1 MVTHASLRKE
11 SNNKDGLPPSGRPVL
26 PPAPLLRSG
35 AGWTCQLFKR
45 SNSCWETDPFYWLCS
60 ANTPPQSCQ
69 RTPWAREG
77 LDPGGKGAASLGSG
91 AQERPP
97 LQGTGGLFLS
107 FFFFCNFPHPVHP
120 NPPQSRV
127 QSLLGDAGAGPTWR
141 SGDSPARVVAAA
153 GRQVR
158 EGEAGAARRATR
170 ELGVA
175 KGLGLWGDGGRWP
188 RLNLCG
194 AACRAATPSA
204 PARAT
209 PWAQGASRDRAS
221 WAVGVGRAHPAPRGS
236 APPLASALGAGAR
249 GLPPGR
255 GAPGPDADRKRPR
268 PSRAAVWAGRGR
280 VGGAQLC
287 ALGLH
292 PGVFSSAESLGV
304 GLSCWVRG
312 VQVPPTAG
320 P

>member
-1 MVTHASLRKE
+1 MGFHLLVAPFYH
-11 SNNKDGLPPSGRPVL
+11 LPPFCVQEQVGPVSFSKGQTAVGRQTLSIGCVPQIHHPRAVREH
-26 PPAPLLRSG
+26 PGREK
-35 AGWTCQLFKR
+35 GWTPEAKAQHLWGLAHR
-45 SNSCWETDPFYWLCS
+45 SAHLS
-60 ANTPPQSCQ
+60 
-69 RTPWAREG
+69 R
-77 LDPGGKGAASLGSG
+77 
-91 AQERPP
+91 AQADCF
-97 LQGTGGLFLS
+97 FL

-209 PWAQGASRDRAS
+209 PWAQGASRDWAS

-280 VGGAQLC
+280 VGGAQPC
-287 ALGLH
+287 ALGWH
-292 PGVFSSAESLGV
+292 PRVFSSAESLGV

>member
-1 MVTHASLRKE
+1 MDLSAFQKVKQLLGDRPFLLVVFCKYTTPELSENTLGARRAGPRRQRRSI
-11 SNNKDGLPPSGRPVL
+11 SGVWRTG
-26 PPAPLLRSG
+26 APTSPGHR
-35 AGWTCQLFKR
+35 
-45 SNSCWETDPFYWLCS
+45 
-60 ANTPPQSCQ
+60 
-69 RTPWAREG
+69 RTV
-77 LDPGGKGAASLGSG
+77 S
-91 AQERPP
+91 
-97 LQGTGGLFLS
+97 F

-209 PWAQGASRDRAS
+209 PWAQGASRDWAS

-280 VGGAQLC
+280 VGGAQPC
-287 ALGLH
+287 ALGWH
-292 PGVFSSAESLGV
+292 PRVFSSAESLGV